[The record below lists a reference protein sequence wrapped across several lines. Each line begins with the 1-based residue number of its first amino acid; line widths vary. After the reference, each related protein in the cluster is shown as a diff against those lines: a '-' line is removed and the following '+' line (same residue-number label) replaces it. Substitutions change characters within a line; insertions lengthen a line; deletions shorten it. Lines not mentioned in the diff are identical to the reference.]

1 MKLSFS
7 ERLGLRNK
15 NTLSKEELSDEL
27 RNALWSIFIE
37 TFFSKRNVIQSHN
50 RRKLSELS
58 EFYKDLWMDFFRRP
72 IDELEIT
79 LGEIYPNK
87 HYTFVRNW
95 FFNAKWNDAYDL
107 LEYCANLDD
116 YDAITFK
123 EKCNEY
129 LKRDLAAFRFID
141 DQLVEIN
148 SEEEIIE
155 IEKALNNSDK
165 FKPIKAHL
173 TAALNSMSHGSTDY
187 RNSVKESIS
196 AVESC
201 CNILL
206 NSTKTLGQALKQIE
220 ANFHIPRGIKNGFSS
235 IYGYASHEDGIRHGL
250 TEEANNVGIEEARFM
265 LITCSAFINYLLS
278 KSST

>member
-15 NTLSKEELSDEL
+15 KTLSKEELSDEL
-27 RNALWSIFIE
+27 KNALWSVFVEIFLA
-37 TFFSKRNVIQSHN
+37 KRNVIEHHT
-50 RRKLSELS
+50 RRNLSELA
-58 EFYKDLWMDFFRRP
+58 EFYKDLWMDFYRRP

-79 LGEIYPNK
+79 RGEIYPDN
-87 HYTFVRNW
+87 HYKFVREW
-95 FFNAKWNDAYDL
+95 FFKAEWNEVYDL

-116 YDAITFK
+116 YDADTFQ
-123 EKCNEY
+123 ERCNEY
-129 LKRDLAAFRFID
+129 LKRDLAAFRFIE
-141 DQLVEIN
+141 DQLIEIN
-148 SEEEIIE
+148 SEEEIVE
-155 IEKALNNSDK
+155 IEKALNLSDK
-165 FKPIKAHL
+165 YKPVKIHL
-173 TAALNSMSHGSTDY
+173 SAALNSMSHGSIDY

-206 NSTKTLGQALKQIE
+206 NSTNTLGQALKQIE
-220 ANFHIPRGIKNGFSS
+220 TKFHVPRGIKNGFSS

-250 TEEANNVGIEEARFM
+250 NEDANNLGIEEARFM

-278 KSST
+278 KSSL